1 LVDHTTDINLAEL
14 FETEQSRE
22 EVDLSITNQLDSTTH
37 HNAEVANTNSQ
48 SEGSQSENG
57 YSAGQSESELDNF
70 TSGLVISANQSGTFA
85 ETEGSMFEAS
95 TENISEANES
105 ITDKST
111 DIAAASAEA
120 LQQKSA
126 SRNR

>member
-1 LVDHTTDINLAEL
+1 LVDQTTDINLAEL

-22 EVDLSITNQLDSTTH
+22 EVDLGITNQLDSTTH
-37 HNAEVANTNSQ
+37 PNAEVANTNSQ
-48 SEGSQSENG
+48 SEGIQSENG
-57 YSAGQSESELDNF
+57 YSSGQSESELDNS
-70 TSGLVISANQSGTFA
+70 TNGLVISANQSVTPQ
-85 ETEGSMFEAS
+85 ETESSMFNAL

-105 ITDKST
+105 ITESS
-111 DIAAASAEA
+111 DITTASAEA

>member
-1 LVDHTTDINLAEL
+1 
-14 FETEQSRE
+14 
-22 EVDLSITNQLDSTTH
+22 
-37 HNAEVANTNSQ
+37 
-48 SEGSQSENG
+48 
-57 YSAGQSESELDNF
+57 LDNF